1 MARLAE
7 LKIECPGCHLKTAQ
21 VIPMPKWDRA
31 EFIAFTCSGCES
43 GVWAKLSIPKQIPF
57 HSGQIRIQSKIT
69 RESELLRAMMKE
81 EAEFNQ
87 PEPS

>member
-43 GVWAKLSIPKQIPF
+43 GVWAKLSIPKGVQ
-57 HSGQIRIQSKIT
+57 GQIRIQSKIT
-69 RESELLRAMMKE
+69 RESELLRAMLKE

-87 PEPS
+87 AEPS